1 MEIAIKKVTS
11 DKDVTLNEDVADI
24 FLNTQNVPMIVVC
37 DGIGGHNAGD
47 VASAMALS
55 HLGKRWEESITD
67 TEAAYQWLVKI
78 FRPKMIVFSKK
89 SESIS

>member
-1 MEIAIKKVTS
+1 M
-11 DKDVTLNEDVADI
+11 
-24 FLNTQNVPMIVVC
+24 NTQNVPMIVVC
-37 DGIGGHNAGD
+37 DGIGGHNVGD

-55 HLGKRWEESITD
+55 HLGKRWEEESITD

-78 FRPKMIVFSKK
+78 FRPKMIVFSK